1 MMKNKKKKEGQF
13 FSLPNVYLIAI
24 HNDGGKR
31 KRLGKSF

>member
-1 MMKNKKKKEGQF
+1 MKKNKNTGGHF